1 MTYFDAVVLGLVQG
15 LTEFLP
21 VSSSGHL
28 VIAQQLLHVSE
39 PGVFLEVTLH
49 VGTLLSVLIVYRRKL
64 ASLVIGLIRR
74 DPDALRYIALLVL
87 ASVPAAIVGFTLQDT
102 IEAAFK
108 APVITG
114 IMLIVTGGILWSTRY
129 VEKERP
135 AARSVPGWGL
145 AFAIG
150 VAQSFAILPGIS
162 RSGSTIAT
170 GLWGGLRGA
179 AAAEFSF
186 LMSVP
191 AIAGAALLQTKD
203 VGADV
208 ATIGVGHLIVG
219 FLTSLIAGIIAI
231 EALVWL
237 LRKQEFHRFAYY
249 LWPVGLLFLAWIMIG
264 R

>member
-28 VIAQQLLHVSE
+28 VIAQQILHVRE

-64 ASLVIGLIRR
+64 LSLLVGLFKADR
-74 DPDALRYIALLVL
+74 DALRYIGLLAL

-108 APVITG
+108 APAITG
-114 IMLIVTGGILWSTRY
+114 VMLLVTGGILWSTRS

-135 AARSVPGWGL
+135 SSRGTPGWAL
-145 AFAIG
+145 ALAIG

-170 GLWGGLRGA
+170 GLWGGLPGA
-179 AAAEFSF
+179 TAAEFSF

-191 AIAGAALLQTKD
+191 AIAGAALLQAKD
-203 VGADV
+203 MSADV
-208 ATIGVGHLIVG
+208 AVIGTGHLIVG
-219 FLTSLIAGIIAI
+219 FITSLVAGIVAI
-231 EALVWL
+231 KALVWL

-249 LWPVGLLFLAWIMIG
+249 LWPVGLLFLAWITLG
-264 R
+264 T